1 MTDGIN
7 TDWLANCYQGY
18 GFGYTKEQALLAM
31 AGHAD
36 QTECPVTVSLV
47 EHKGNATVRMT
58 GWEVEE
64 YVDGEQVEIPSD
76 EFNRL
81 VDAALE
87 AEIAADAALGE
98 SETVV
103 DSFE

>member
-1 MTDGIN
+1 MADQIN

-36 QTECPVTVSLV
+36 QTDEPVVVSLV
-47 EHKGNATVRMT
+47 EHKGDATVSMT

-64 YVDGEQVEIPSD
+64 YVDGKQVEIPAD

-81 VDAALE
+81 VDAAFE

-98 SETVV
+98 AETVM